1 MFSLLY
7 DFLLLAEKAMRLAA
21 EEQYVMI
28 GAVLPRLLDE
38 VRLHLGS
45 QDARGSAAFS
55 LFSIKE

>member
-1 MFSLLY
+1 
-7 DFLLLAEKAMRLAA
+7 MRLAA

-28 GAVLPRLLDE
+28 GAVLKRLLDE
-38 VRLHLGS
+38 IRLHLGP